1 MNYLKKR
8 ILYNYRKEMR
18 KRGMKMKFKSKL
30 FYFVSLSLFLLGFY
44 LRNAVVEAAE
54 VQHGFSISEFVTKK
68 ESLELVMTGLT
79 GNDIYHIIGISC
91 GVLTIGFIIYVKINE
106 KNNKNK

>member
-1 MNYLKKR
+1 
-8 ILYNYRKEMR
+8 
-18 KRGMKMKFKSKL
+18 MKFKSKL
-30 FYFVSLSLFLLGFY
+30 FYIASFILFFLGFY

-68 ESLELVMTGLT
+68 ESLELVMTGLS
-79 GNDIYHIIGISC
+79 GSDIYHIIGIGC
-91 GVLTIGFIIYVKINE
+91 TVLCIGFIIYVKIQE

>member
-1 MNYLKKR
+1 M
-8 ILYNYRKEMR
+8 E
-18 KRGMKMKFKSKL
+18 MKFKSKF
-30 FYFVSLSLFLLGFY
+30 FYIASFILFLLGFY

-79 GNDIYHIIGISC
+79 GHDIYDIFEIC
-91 GVLTIGFIIYVKINE
+91 CLVLTIGFIIYVKINE

>member
-1 MNYLKKR
+1 
-8 ILYNYRKEMR
+8 
-18 KRGMKMKFKSKL
+18 MKFKSKL

-68 ESLELVMTGLT
+68 ESLELVMTGLS

-91 GVLTIGFIIYVKINE
+91 TVMTIGYIIYVKINE

>member
-1 MNYLKKR
+1 
-8 ILYNYRKEMR
+8 
-18 KRGMKMKFKSKL
+18 MKFKSKL
-30 FYFVSLSLFLLGFY
+30 FYIVSLSLFLLGFY

-54 VQHGFSISEFVTKK
+54 VQHGFSISGFVTKK

-79 GNDIYHIIGISC
+79 GSDIYHMVGTFF
-91 GVLTIGFIIYVKINE
+91 GVTTIGFIIYVKIKE

>member
-1 MNYLKKR
+1 
-8 ILYNYRKEMR
+8 MR

-30 FYFVSLSLFLLGFY
+30 FYIASFILCLLGFY

-54 VQHGFSISEFVTKK
+54 VQHGFSISEFITKK
-68 ESLELVMTGLT
+68 ESLELVMTGLS

-91 GVLTIGFIIYVKINE
+91 MVMTIGYIIYVKINE

>member
-1 MNYLKKR
+1 
-8 ILYNYRKEMR
+8 MR

-30 FYFVSLSLFLLGFY
+30 FYFVSFSLFLLGFY

-54 VQHGFSISEFVTKK
+54 VQHGFSIGEFVTKK

-79 GNDIYHIIGISC
+79 GHDIYDIFEISC
-91 GVLTIGFIIYVKINE
+91 LVMTIGYIIYVKINE

>member
-1 MNYLKKR
+1 MNK
-8 ILYNYRKEMR
+8 
-18 KRGMKMKFKSKL
+18 KSKW
-30 FYFVSLSLFLLGFY
+30 LGFFTTS
-44 LRNAVVEAAE
+44 LVILSMVFIGNNSAKAAE

-79 GNDIYHIIGISC
+79 GHDIYDIFEIC
-91 GVLTIGFIIYVKINE
+91 CLVLTIGFIIYVKINE

>member
-1 MNYLKKR
+1 
-8 ILYNYRKEMR
+8 MR

-30 FYFVSLSLFLLGFY
+30 FYFVSFSLFLLGFY

-79 GNDIYHIIGISC
+79 GHDIYDIFEIC
-91 GVLTIGFIIYVKINE
+91 CLVLTIGFIIYVKINE

>member
-1 MNYLKKR
+1 
-8 ILYNYRKEMR
+8 
-18 KRGMKMKFKSKL
+18 MKMKFKSKL
-30 FYFVSLSLFLLGFY
+30 FYIASFILFLLGFY

-54 VQHGFSISEFVTKK
+54 VQYGFSVSEFITKK
-68 ESLELVMTGLT
+68 ESLKLVMTGLS
-79 GNDIYHIIGISC
+79 GSDIYHIIGICC

>member
-1 MNYLKKR
+1 
-8 ILYNYRKEMR
+8 
-18 KRGMKMKFKSKL
+18 MKFKSKL
-30 FYFVSLSLFLLGFY
+30 FYFVSFSLFLLGFY

-54 VQHGFSISEFVTKK
+54 VQHGFSISEFITKK

-79 GNDIYHIIGISC
+79 GHDIYDIFEIC
-91 GVLTIGFIIYVKINE
+91 CLVLTIGFIIYVKINE

>member
-1 MNYLKKR
+1 
-8 ILYNYRKEMR
+8 
-18 KRGMKMKFKSKL
+18 MKMKFKSKL

-44 LRNAVVEAAE
+44 LRDAVVEAAE

-79 GNDIYHIIGISC
+79 GNDIYHIIGIYC
-91 GVLTIGFIIYVKINE
+91 LIQTVGFIIYVKIKE

>member
-8 ILYNYRKEMR
+8 ILYNYSKEMR
-18 KRGMKMKFKSKL
+18 KRGMEMKFKSKF
-30 FYFVSLSLFLLGFY
+30 FYIASFILFLLGFY

-54 VQHGFSISEFVTKK
+54 VQHGFSISEFITKK
-68 ESLELVMTGLT
+68 ESLELVMTGLN
-79 GNDIYHIIGISC
+79 GNDIYHIFGICC
-91 GVLTIGFIIYVKINE
+91 GVMTIGFIIYVKINE

>member
-1 MNYLKKR
+1 
-8 ILYNYRKEMR
+8 MR

-30 FYFVSLSLFLLGFY
+30 FYIVSLSLFLLGFY

-68 ESLELVMTGLT
+68 ESLELVITGLN
-79 GNDIYHIIGISC
+79 GKDIYNIFGICCTVLCIGLI
-91 GVLTIGFIIYVKINE
+91 LYVKIKE
-106 KNNKNK
+106 KNDKNK

>member
-1 MNYLKKR
+1 
-8 ILYNYRKEMR
+8 
-18 KRGMKMKFKSKL
+18 MKMKFKSKL
-30 FYFVSLSLFLLGFY
+30 FYFVSFSLFLLGFY

-68 ESLELVMTGLT
+68 ESLKLVMTGLT
-79 GNDIYHIIGISC
+79 GHDIYDILEICCLVST
-91 GVLTIGFIIYVKINE
+91 VGFIIYVKINE

>member
-1 MNYLKKR
+1 
-8 ILYNYRKEMR
+8 MR
-18 KRGMKMKFKSKL
+18 KRGMEMKFKSKL
-30 FYFVSLSLFLLGFY
+30 FYFVSFSLFLLGFY

-79 GNDIYHIIGISC
+79 GHDIYDIIEICCLVST
-91 GVLTIGFIIYVKINE
+91 VGFIIYVKINE

>member
-1 MNYLKKR
+1 
-8 ILYNYRKEMR
+8 
-18 KRGMKMKFKSKL
+18 MKMKFKSKL
-30 FYFVSLSLFLLGFY
+30 FYFVSFSLFLLGFY

-79 GNDIYHIIGISC
+79 GHDIYDIFEIC
-91 GVLTIGFIIYVKINE
+91 CLVLTIGFIIYVKINE

>member
-1 MNYLKKR
+1 MNK
-8 ILYNYRKEMR
+8 
-18 KRGMKMKFKSKL
+18 KSKW
-30 FYFVSLSLFLLGFY
+30 LGFFTTS
-44 LRNAVVEAAE
+44 LVILSMVFIGNNSAKAAE

-79 GNDIYHIIGISC
+79 GHDIYDIFEISC
-91 GVLTIGFIIYVKINE
+91 LVLTIGFIIYVKINE

>member
-1 MNYLKKR
+1 
-8 ILYNYRKEMR
+8 
-18 KRGMKMKFKSKL
+18 MKFKSKL
-30 FYFVSLSLFLLGFY
+30 FYIASLSLFLLGFY

-54 VQHGFSISEFVTKK
+54 IQHGFLISEFVTKK

-79 GNDIYHIIGISC
+79 GHDIYDIFEISC
-91 GVLTIGFIIYVKINE
+91 LVLTIGFIIYVKINE

>member
-1 MNYLKKR
+1 
-8 ILYNYRKEMR
+8 MR
-18 KRGMKMKFKSKL
+18 NRGMKMKFKTKL
-30 FYFVSLSLFLLGFY
+30 FYIVSLSLFLLGFY

-54 VQHGFSISEFVTKK
+54 IQHGFSISEFVTKK
-68 ESLELVMTGLT
+68 ESQELVMTGLN
-79 GNDIYHIIGISC
+79 GNDIYHIFGICC

>member
-1 MNYLKKR
+1 
-8 ILYNYRKEMR
+8 
-18 KRGMKMKFKSKL
+18 MKMKFKSKL
-30 FYFVSLSLFLLGFY
+30 FYFVSFSLFLLGFY

-79 GNDIYHIIGISC
+79 GSDIYHIFEICCLVST
-91 GVLTIGFIIYVKINE
+91 VGFIIYVKINE